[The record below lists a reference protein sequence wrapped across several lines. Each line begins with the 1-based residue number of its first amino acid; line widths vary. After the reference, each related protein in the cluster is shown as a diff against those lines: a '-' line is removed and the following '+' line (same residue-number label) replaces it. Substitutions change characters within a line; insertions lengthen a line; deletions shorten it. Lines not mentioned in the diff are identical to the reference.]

1 MPISIATPPV
11 RAAITIAL
19 LLLVAASALVSPTTS
34 IASITK
40 RALCVSAC
48 RAQTAAL
55 CGGLVSPN
63 AEQCAKALVA
73 ACRRGN
79 PPDVC
84 GITNAAAAPGGV
96 LCQKSNGLVILR
108 NASSGCKPNETSV
121 GSVGG
126 ETGAVGPT
134 GPTGPG
140 GPPGPPGPPGP
151 MGVQGAAGT
160 AGAIGPVGPT
170 GPAGD
175 VGVAGPPGPTGPP
188 GTTGATGPEGATGAG
203 STVRVTVE
211 SATAQSGPQPDVG
224 TLLAA
229 TATCPP
235 GQQAT
240 GGGVS
245 ASPSNSADA
254 SRLHTLESGPVPGVA
269 PPVQWFGRIGVIQR
283 FSPGSVLTLTVFVLC
298 VPAP

>member
-1 MPISIATPPV
+1 MPISIATLPV
-11 RAAITIAL
+11 RAVITIAL
-19 LLLVAASALVSPTTS
+19 LLLVAALVLVSPVTS
-34 IASITK
+34 VASITK
-40 RALCVSAC
+40 RALCASAC

-55 CGGLVSPN
+55 CGGLVSPDS
-63 AEQCAKALVA
+63 ERCAKALVA
-73 ACRRGN
+73 ACRHGN
-79 PPDVC
+79 PQDVC
-84 GITNAAAAPGGV
+84 GTTNAAAATGGV

-108 NASSGCKPNETSV
+108 NASSGCKPNETAI
-121 GSVGG
+121 GGVGG
-126 ETGAVGPT
+126 EMGAVGPT

-140 GPPGPPGPPGP
+140 GPPGAPGPPGAI
-151 MGVQGAAGT
+151 GVQGAPGT
-160 AGAIGPVGPT
+160 AGAIGPVGPA
-170 GPAGD
+170 GPPGN
-175 VGVAGPPGPTGPP
+175 VGTAGPPGPTGSP
-188 GTTGATGPEGATGAG
+188 GTTGATGPEGAAGTG
-203 STVRVTVE
+203 STVRVAVE
-211 SATAQSGPQPDVG
+211 TATSRSGQQPDVG

-254 SRLHTLESGPVPGVA
+254 SRLHTLESGPVPGVV

-283 FSPGSVLTLTVFVLC
+283 FSPGSVLTLTVSVLC